1 VAGASSERVAGPRR
15 AEAAVPDRHHDA
27 WGRAVLVV
35 AAASATILAAYLA
48 HELYGRFIFPVG
60 PDGPVYTWWI
70 RYADSLGLDGVAP
83 GRAGVPAAALILG
96 TALGTTPVQTVMLLG
111 PVLAATA
118 GLGGAALVDATLGSD
133 PRRAFLAAL
142 LTGTF
147 AAYLAG
153 GWLGNMAQAALFLG
167 ALTSLALAGRSWRPV
182 WLGAAL
188 LAASGLAHWAF
199 TLLGLGIIVGALL
212 LSLPEVVRARR
223 RGDRLAGIL
232 EVRVGMAAIAS
243 LATTAAGVAAL
254 AGGPQIPGDTS
265 QDGFFRRTGLTGL
278 LRDRYRERLGGDL
291 TRMALPL
298 AAGGL
303 LATGSVA
310 VTGREVQAASR
321 PERMFLWRILAAWGA
336 VTLLGVAVLA
346 ATLLGPA
353 NRVVVFAFVIP
364 VAAAV
369 GAGALLR
376 RRLLPLTSAVFLLAA
391 IFAGASM
398 YGWYR
403 QYPSFAPE
411 ELAAATRAGEVL
423 RGQPPGT
430 PIVFLVDTSEPA
442 GAFHVTRFAN
452 VIRMG
457 MPAGLIP
464 ATRLVVGRPEDLLA
478 GRPSRTGDPEHDR
491 IARAYYREA
500 APFLDEAV
508 VLVLEPFNREGFG
521 EAVES
526 GRLLAPGIVVLQEP
540 AGDAPSPP
548 DQAGGLP
555 LPPAVDGETLGLAPI
570 PLVVL
575 SATSLGMLLLL
586 GLGWARWGMPGA
598 SRMGGIALAPA
609 AGLGIL
615 VVAGFLTDLLAPGAA
630 SPWGLP
636 VAGALSVAGYLAA
649 VPRRGRRAPG

>member
-1 VAGASSERVAGPRR
+1 MAGASSDRVAGPRR

-35 AAASATILAAYLA
+35 ATAAATVLAAYLA

-70 RYADSLGLDGVAP
+70 RYADRLGLDGVAP

-118 GLGGAALVDATLGSD
+118 GLGGAALAEASLGSD

-153 GWLGNMAQAALFLG
+153 GWLGNMGQAALFLG
-167 ALTSLALAGRSWRPV
+167 ALSSLALAGRSWRPV

-199 TLLGLGIIVGALL
+199 TLLGLGIISGALL

-223 RGDRLAGIL
+223 RGDPLVGIP
-232 EVRVGMAAIAS
+232 EVRVGMAALGS
-243 LATTAAGVAAL
+243 LAATAVGVAAL
-254 AGGPQIPGDTS
+254 AGGPPIPGDTS

-303 LATGSVA
+303 LAAGTVVA
-310 VTGREVQAASR
+310 PGREVPAASR
-321 PERMFLWRILAAWGA
+321 TERRFLWRILAAWGA
-336 VTLLGVAVLA
+336 VTVLGVAVLA

-353 NRVVVFAFVIP
+353 NRVVVFAFAVP

-369 GAGALLR
+369 GAGAALHR
-376 RRLLPLTSAVFLLAA
+376 RRLALTSGVLLLAA
-391 IFAGASM
+391 IFSGASM

-411 ELAAATRAGEVL
+411 ELVAATQAGAAL
-423 RGQPPGT
+423 RGYPPGT
-430 PIVFLVDTSEPA
+430 SIVFLVDTSEPA
-442 GAFHVTRFAN
+442 AAFHVTRFAN

-464 ATRLVVGRPEDLLA
+464 GTRFVVGRPEDLLE
-478 GRPSRTGDPEHDR
+478 GRPSITGDPEHDS
-491 IARAYYREA
+491 IARTYFREA

-521 EAVES
+521 EAVDA
-526 GRLLAPGIVVLQEP
+526 GRLLAQGIVVLREP
-540 AGDAPSPP
+540 PGDAPSPS
-548 DQAGGLP
+548 DQDAGVP
-555 LPPAVDGETLGLAPI
+555 LPPAVDGTTLGLAPL
-570 PLVVL
+570 PLVVF
-575 SATSLGMLLLL
+575 SAASLGMLLLL
-586 GLGWARWGMPGA
+586 GLGWSRWGLPGA
-598 SRMGGIALAPA
+598 SVLGVIALAPA

-615 VVAGFLTDLLAPGAA
+615 VIAGFLTDLLVPGAA
-630 SPWGLP
+630 SPWGVP
-636 VAGALSVAGYLAA
+636 VAGGLSVAGYLAA
-649 VPRRGRRAPG
+649 GPRRRSRARG